1 MKHTKNSV
9 KGGLY
14 SGLLL
19 CTLLLAQLL
28 AVSCSKDDDGG
39 EAVRLEVSPENIYL
53 DASGVA
59 ILNISSNT
67 TWNVS
72 TAVSWLALSTL
83 SGVGNGQVTLTA
95 SGAPADRSAI
105 ITVKAEGVTRQV
117 AVTQS
122 VSGTPTTPTD
132 TTTPTNPSTTKGT
145 LTNPYKAS
153 EAQKIAAALKIGEKT
168 DYCYVKGVIK
178 QINGVSSLFGWG
190 AFYIADTL
198 SDTSTSLCA
207 VNCYYLQKKNFSSED
222 QIAVGDQVIIYGKL
236 TYNELS
242 WGNRA
247 EIDDSYI
254 YSLNGVTTSSTA
266 SAVTVSPTS
275 ITMESGKGQADF
287 AIYSNSSWTVTS
299 NQSWCYTLTT
309 SGEGNRYI
317 ITVYVEP
324 TNSTTDRTATITVK
338 SGTDTA
344 TLTVTQ
350 KGTAKEMTGTHEGH
364 DWVDLG
370 LPSGVLW
377 ATTNVGANKPGDYGN
392 YYAWGETYTKRD
404 YSYDTYKYS
413 TSKGTVLTKYC
424 TSSANGNVDN
434 KTTLEASDD
443 AASVNWGGSWRMPTY
458 EELKELANTSYCTWT
473 WELQDGHYGSRVTG
487 PNGNSIFL
495 PAAGWFAVISTINV
509 GEQGYYWTS
518 SLNPEN
524 DKSYDLWMIK
534 VGDKG
539 GAAFHTAGIRY
550 AGYSVRAVYSR

>member
-1 MKHTKNSV
+1 MNNVKNRIFGAV
-9 KGGLY
+9 
-14 SGLLL
+14 LLL
-19 CTLLLAQLL
+19 CTLLMAQLL
-28 AVSCSKDDDGG
+28 TVSCSKDDGG

-59 ILNISSNT
+59 ILNISSNSTWSIST
-67 TWNVS
+67 T
-72 TAVSWLALSTL
+72 VSWLSFSTL
-83 SGVGNGQVTLTA
+83 SGVGNAQVTMTA
-95 SGAPADRSAI
+95 SGNAADRSAI
-105 ITVKAEGVTRQV
+105 VTVKAEGIARQV
-117 AVTQS
+117 AVTQKA
-122 VSGTPTTPTD
+122 GTTPTDPTTPTTPTD
-132 TTTPTNPSTTKGT
+132 PVTKKGT
-145 LTNPYKAS
+145 LANPFTAS
-153 EAQKIAAALKIGEKT
+153 EARAIAAALKANEET
-168 DYCYVKGVIK
+168 SDYCYVKGVIK
-178 QINGVSSLFGWG
+178 KIDEVSPTYGN
-190 AFYIADTL
+190 ATFYIADTL
-198 SDTSTSLCA
+198 SDNNMLLVYRSKYLENKDFTS
-207 VNCYYLQKKNFSSED
+207 EG
-222 QIAVGDQVIIYGKL
+222 QIVVSDRVVLYTKL
-236 TYNELS
+236 TNYLGTKPETKEGS
-242 WGNRA
+242 C
-247 EIDDSYI
+247 YI

-324 TNSTTDRTATITVK
+324 NNSTTDRTATITVK
-338 SGTDTA
+338 SGTVTA

-392 YYAWGETYTKRD
+392 YYAWGETYTKSD

-539 GAAFHTAGIRY
+539 GAMFHTAGIRY